1 MKPVTIHLLALSLLP
16 LPVLAE
22 DDMREMFNELKAQV
36 KTLQTQV
43 QQSNIRI
50 NELEKE
56 LAQAHSNQQP
66 VQTIIPVVAPTA
78 KTDEIV
84 TKPAVT
90 VGDVKGTFK
99 IPGTDTS
106 VGLGGY
112 VKTDVLFNSVS
123 AGRDKFGDQFTFY
136 SQIPLSGKA
145 AGEHSQIMFN
155 AKESRLWFRS
165 FTPSKWGEI
174 NTLLEIDFYGDA
186 ATYTYTPRIRHAYGS
201 IGNFLAGQTWTTF
214 LNVNVLPNLLDPGG
228 SAGAVYGIRQPL
240 VRWTQPF
247 AIENLPMDIQIAL
260 EAPRSRIRDNV
271 AADSDVFS
279 SPNSE
284 RYPDLVA
291 RVNVNP
297 DWGKFSLATLGRQ
310 IRNTNTLGNHQSEW
324 GGAVS
329 LAGKINSVNLDSI
342 RFMLNYGNALG
353 HYAASA
359 NTFED
364 AVLSNGDLQLVDIYS
379 GMLSYQYFW
388 TKDWQS
394 NLTYGFVHANQPAL
408 AGNNITAQ
416 VQSVHA
422 NLLWSP
428 ITQIILGMEYVY
440 ATREV
445 FDGRDGDLQRV
456 QFSARY
462 NF

>member
-1 MKPVTIHLLALSLLP
+1 MRISPLFVLSLLP
-16 LPVLAE
+16 LTAFAE

-43 QQSNIRI
+43 QQSSTRI

-66 VQTIIPVVAPTA
+66 AQTTPPVAPTA
-78 KTDEIV
+78 KADETV
-84 TKPAVT
+84 NKPAVT

-106 VGLGGY
+106 IGLGGY
-112 VKTDVLFNSVS
+112 VKTEVLFNSVS
-123 AGRDKFGDQFTFY
+123 AGRDKFGDQFTVY
-136 SQIPLSGKA
+136 SQIPVGDKN
-145 AGEHSQIMFN
+145 AGEHSQITFN

-165 FTPSKWGEI
+165 FTPSKWGDI
-174 NTLLEIDFYGDA
+174 NTYLETDFYGDA
-186 ATYTYTPRIRHAYGS
+186 ATYTYTPRLRHAYAS
-201 IGNFLAGQTWTTF
+201 MGNFLAGQTWTTF
-214 LNVNVLPNLLDPGG
+214 LNVNVLPNTLDAGG
-228 SAGAVYGIRQPL
+228 SAGAVYGVRQPL

-247 AIENLPMDIQIAL
+247 TIENLPMDVQIAL
-260 EAPRSRIRDNV
+260 EAPRSRIRDN
-271 AADSDVFS
+271 ANADSDVFS

-297 DWGKFSLATLGRQ
+297 DWGKFSLAALGRQ
-310 IRNTNTLGNHQSEW
+310 IRNTNVLNSQSEW

-329 LAGKINSVNLDSI
+329 LAGKINSVDLDSI
-342 RFMLNYGNALG
+342 RFMLNYGNAMG
-353 HYAASA
+353 RYVASA

-379 GMLSYQYFW
+379 GMLSYQHFW

-394 NLTYGFVHANQPAL
+394 NLTYGFIHANQPAL
-408 AGNNITAQ
+408 AGNNITSE
-416 VQSVHA
+416 VQSIHA

-428 ITQIILGMEYVY
+428 ITQIILGMEYIY